1 MRQMLPTA
9 TRANRAIAPQW
20 RAKRQIALAATR
32 APDGYLRSSSFVAT
46 VRIFEGIGVV
56 VAVDPRKN
64 RLVLTH
70 GEIKGFMAAMVEMS
84 FMVTRATLLKGFE
97 PGDKV
102 RFSIDADKRAIVD
115 VVPLDR

>member
-1 MRQMLPTA
+1 MALSPPGTA
-9 TRANRAIAPQW
+9 R
-20 RAKRQIALAATR
+20 L
-32 APDGYLRSSSFVAT
+32 
-46 VRIFEGIGVV
+46 FEGIGVV

-84 FMVTRATLLKGFE
+84 FMVTPATLLKGIE
-97 PGDKV
+97 PGNKV
-102 RFSIDADKRAIVD
+102 RFTIDADKRAIVD